1 MARIGGRNLWIAVP
15 AGLLCAGIV
24 GALVYL
30 AVPMV
35 PSVVTWT
42 GDTLRDATTRAAE
55 VTAEPSPA
63 EVAASGDLD
72 CRALYPDRL
81 WSEMVWRG
89 DVLLSQDFATPV
101 TATPGLVDA
110 VSPSVRVACA
120 WRTESGPSIV
130 STLAAV
136 DPAAGEAAAQLLRA
150 NSFTCAEGF
159 GGISCTRERGSV
171 IESHV
176 FSGGLWLSS
185 VETRWHP
192 EEYATR
198 LAAYVWG

>member
-35 PSVVTWT
+35 PSVVAWT

-63 EVAASGDLD
+63 QIAASEDLD

-89 DVLLSQDFATPV
+89 DVLLTQDYAPPV
-101 TATPGLVDA
+101 TATPGLVEA
-110 VSPSVRVACA
+110 ASPTVRVACA
-120 WRTESGPSIV
+120 WRTESGESVV
-130 STLAAV
+130 STLAVV
-136 DPAAGEAAAQLLRA
+136 DPAAGEAAAQMLGA
-150 NSFTCAEGF
+150 NSFACAEGF
-159 GGISCTRERGSV
+159 GGLSCSRERGSV
-171 IESHV
+171 VESHV

-192 EEYATR
+192 EDYATR
-198 LAAYVWG
+198 LAAHVWR